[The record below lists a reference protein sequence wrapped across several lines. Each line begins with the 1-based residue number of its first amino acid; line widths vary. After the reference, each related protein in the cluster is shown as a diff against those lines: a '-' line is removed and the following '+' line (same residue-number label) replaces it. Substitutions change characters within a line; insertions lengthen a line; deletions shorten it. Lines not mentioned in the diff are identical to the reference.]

1 MKRGT
6 PLILLASHAALIG
19 FGWLIAKTPLRSA
32 LPETAMVGTGVAPS
46 ATPPPNPTSDP
57 NPIFRANGADFR
69 AAWDQ
74 MIRGERRG
82 SGEPHWNSINFFI
95 DWCAIDPEG
104 AVLGLSELYSPGFG
118 HNYLSNAVADHG
130 ARLAPALV
138 KHWRNLRLQQEYK
151 VEHVMGRALGQ
162 LAGEDPAGAV
172 GLILELPPGKRA
184 AIYDALFQG
193 LETATMEE
201 LAERLPAAARLT
213 DWERQRLWE
222 NFARELDRS
231 DPDAGLWRWMGKTAD
246 PVALNSLADQGVTNS
261 MRSNDW
267 SKFLDTVARLDE
279 ARRPSVRDQVV
290 AVLKTYGNAQ
300 QNMSRLADECVRRG
314 LSDWAQAI
322 TGTASR

>member
-1 MKRGT
+1 
-6 PLILLASHAALIG
+6 
-19 FGWLIAKTPLRSA
+19 
-32 LPETAMVGTGVAPS
+32 MVGSRVAPS

-57 NPIFRANGADFR
+57 NPIFRAGAADFR

-82 SGEPHWNSINFFI
+82 YGEPHWNSINFFI

-151 VEHVMGRALGQ
+151 VEHVMGRALGK
-162 LAGEDPAGAV
+162 LAGEDPDGAV

-184 AIYDALFQG
+184 AIYDALFQN

-201 LAERLPAAARLT
+201 LAERIPAAAGLT
-213 DWERQRLWE
+213 DWERGRLWE

-231 DPDAGLWRWMGKTAD
+231 DPDGGLWRWMEKTED
-246 PVALNSLADQGVTNS
+246 PVGLKELAVAGAAS
-261 MRSNDW
+261 AARHNDW
-267 SKFLDTVARLDE
+267 SKFLDAVAQIDE
-279 ARRPSVRDQVV
+279 AQRPAVRDHVI
-290 AVLKTYGNAQ
+290 ATLKTYGDVRQ
-300 QNMSRLADECVRRG
+300 QLPGLATECARRG
-314 LSDWAQAI
+314 LADWAQAI
-322 TGTASR
+322 TTAASP